1 MRLIFYLSL
10 VILLHSCREA
20 TSRLDRVLQ
29 LAGNNGSELQKVLK
43 HYSDD
48 SLKREATIFLI
59 ENMPGHYSL
68 DGPYLQQ
75 LQQVIDSTGTP
86 YLMKKVILMQPLRYS
101 RSRQQL
107 RAKPDIEQV
116 KADYLIHQIDQ
127 AFRLWTTSP
136 WLENLTYDDFLE
148 YLLPYRIGNESLDYW
163 RDSIDLRL
171 KNRLQEASLYF
182 DNQKHSPYNMAQ
194 IVYGHALGLDY
205 GNDNLVGIPISTK
218 ECVFSSQLQLLAYR
232 MAGIP
237 AAIDHVPCWAD
248 MNGFHEWT
256 VIIDTKNKDIL
267 SGQIEMKNAPKV
279 YRRTYSANPIPIP
292 EEDEYIPPFFTDPFN
307 RDVTDKYLHTSDV
320 TITASVPVQAR
331 HAYLAIFNGRELRI
345 VDWSKVQ
352 QDKFCFHSMGPDI
365 IYFPV
370 YFEKEYQRNLTYP
383 FILQANGI
391 TVKLRPDTT
400 RRQTLILTRKYP
412 LHHNK
417 VYHGNALIGAIFQAS
432 NDPTFRNATHIH
444 DVTRNPNMYPVVVP
458 VDTTKKYRYWRFNHS
473 KIVELAEWKFK
484 DNRGRDLTGTIIDPE
499 GKGARLANLFDNDP
513 LSHGRVSHQLI
524 VDFGHPVCISEMI
537 YLPRNDANG
546 IYPGNEYEL
555 FYFDLNGWQSLGC
568 KIATGYSIEFEN
580 IPSNAVYWLRNHTAG
595 KEERIFTIQNGK
607 QRFW

>member
-1 MRLIFYLSL
+1 
-10 VILLHSCREA
+10 
-20 TSRLDRVLQ
+20 
-29 LAGNNGSELQKVLK
+29 
-43 HYSDD
+43 
-48 SLKREATIFLI
+48 
-59 ENMPGHYSL
+59 
-68 DGPYLQQ
+68 
-75 LQQVIDSTGTP
+75 
-86 YLMKKVILMQPLRYS
+86 
-101 RSRQQL
+101 
-107 RAKPDIEQV
+107 
-116 KADYLIHQIDQ
+116 
-127 AFRLWTTSP
+127 
-136 WLENLTYDDFLE
+136 
-148 YLLPYRIGNESLDYW
+148 
-163 RDSIDLRL
+163 
-171 KNRLQEASLYF
+171 
-182 DNQKHSPYNMAQ
+182 
-194 IVYGHALGLDY
+194 
-205 GNDNLVGIPISTK
+205 
-218 ECVFSSQLQLLAYR
+218 
-232 MAGIP
+232 
-237 AAIDHVPCWAD
+237 
-248 MNGFHEWT
+248 
-256 VIIDTKNKDIL
+256 
-267 SGQIEMKNAPKV
+267 
-279 YRRTYSANPIPIP
+279 
-292 EEDEYIPPFFTDPFN
+292 
-307 RDVTDKYLHTSDV
+307 
-320 TITASVPVQAR
+320 
-331 HAYLAIFNGRELRI
+331 
-345 VDWSKVQ
+345 
-352 QDKFCFHSMGPDI
+352 MGPDI

-444 DVTRNPNMYPVVVP
+444 DVTRNPNMYPVIVP

-580 IPSNAVYWLRNHTAG
+580 IPSNAVYWFRWW
-595 KEERIFTIQNGK
+595 RS
-607 QRFW
+607 

>member
-1 MRLIFYLSL
+1 MRLIFYLFL
-10 VILLHSCREA
+10 FTLLHSCREA
-20 TSRLDRVLQ
+20 NSQLEQALK
-29 LAGNNGSELQKVLK
+29 LAGDNKPELQKVLK

-48 SLKREATIFLI
+48 SLKREAAIFLI

-86 YLMKKVILMQPLRYS
+86 YLMKKVILMQPLR
-101 RSRQQL
+101 SRQQL

-136 WLENLTYDDFLE
+136 WLENLTFDDFLE

-444 DVTRNPNMYPVVVP
+444 DVTRNPNMYPVIVP